1 MFKNLRNVLKWV
13 AIGTFIH
20 LHTVYD
26 SGDYAIW
33 RNQMAVYIPII
44 WDMIKYI
51 TEIILVFYILFVVCK
66 LDFKKFMLGPL
77 AVDIP
82 LSTPLNEASSTL
94 MNECI
99 NPQKDSDIERKEKE
113 HEIVDKP
120 IAPKKTMEDVEAV
133 IDIPTKQELEKTEK
147 PKDKEH
153 VQVSQ
158 EPKKPKVANTVMAQH
173 TTDSNYSG
181 VLPAD
186 EEPGYNLYEKALNDL
201 KMSYAQLYRNRL
213 EICGNY
219 VRSTLAKY
227 MEYKDVNTLM
237 TNVQKWHN
245 IQNELNEK
253 FKEDAGRYSAN
264 QDIDINEYNDFI
276 SEIETIHQHS
286 NIPDK
291 QLASIDL
298 FHLAWNIGQCFGW
311 NGKSR
316 AIFIKTCFPQNLQT
330 VTLLTVKNNL
340 KKQGSCKI
348 DLNDL
353 INKDDNQI
361 EEKVA

>member
-26 SGDYAIW
+26 NDNYTIW
-33 RNQMAVYIPII
+33 RDQMAVYIPII

-51 TEIILVFYILFVVCK
+51 TEIVLVLYTLFVVCK
-66 LDFKKFMLGPL
+66 LDFKKFVLGPL

-82 LSTPLNEASSTL
+82 LSTPLNDASSSSKD
-94 MNECI
+94 ECI
-99 NPQKDSDIERKEKE
+99 NPQKDNDVESKEKE
-113 HEIVDKP
+113 HEIVDNP
-120 IAPKKTMEDVEAV
+120 IAPSKPMENVETK
-133 IDIPTKQELEKTEK
+133 IDIHIKQEPEKPEK
-147 PKDKEH
+147 PKENEH

-158 EPKKPKVANTVMAQH
+158 EPKTPKVTNTVMAQC
-173 TTDSNYSG
+173 TTDNINLG

-186 EEPGYNLYEKALNDL
+186 EDPGYNLYEEALDKL

-213 EICGNY
+213 ETCGKY

-227 MEYKDVNTLM
+227 MEYKEVNTLM

-253 FKEDAGRYSAN
+253 IKEDAGRYSAN
-264 QDIDINEYNDFI
+264 QDIDINEYNKFI

-286 NIPDK
+286 YIPDK

-316 AIFIKTCFPQNLQT
+316 AIFIKACFPKNLQT

>member
-51 TEIILVFYILFVVCK
+51 TEIVLVFYILFVVCK

-77 AVDIP
+77 AVDNP

-158 EPKKPKVANTVMAQH
+158 EPKMPKVANTVMAQH

-186 EEPGYNLYEKALNDL
+186 EEPG
-201 KMSYAQLYRNRL
+201 
-213 EICGNY
+213 
-219 VRSTLAKY
+219 
-227 MEYKDVNTLM
+227 
-237 TNVQKWHN
+237 
-245 IQNELNEK
+245 
-253 FKEDAGRYSAN
+253 
-264 QDIDINEYNDFI
+264 
-276 SEIETIHQHS
+276 
-286 NIPDK
+286 
-291 QLASIDL
+291 
-298 FHLAWNIGQCFGW
+298 
-311 NGKSR
+311 
-316 AIFIKTCFPQNLQT
+316 
-330 VTLLTVKNNL
+330 
-340 KKQGSCKI
+340 
-348 DLNDL
+348 
-353 INKDDNQI
+353 
-361 EEKVA
+361 

>member
-1 MFKNLRNVLKWV
+1 
-13 AIGTFIH
+13 
-20 LHTVYD
+20 
-26 SGDYAIW
+26 
-33 RNQMAVYIPII
+33 
-44 WDMIKYI
+44 
-51 TEIILVFYILFVVCK
+51 
-66 LDFKKFMLGPL
+66 
-77 AVDIP
+77 
-82 LSTPLNEASSTL
+82 
-94 MNECI
+94 
-99 NPQKDSDIERKEKE
+99 
-113 HEIVDKP
+113 
-120 IAPKKTMEDVEAV
+120 
-133 IDIPTKQELEKTEK
+133 
-147 PKDKEH
+147 
-153 VQVSQ
+153 
-158 EPKKPKVANTVMAQH
+158 
-173 TTDSNYSG
+173 
-181 VLPAD
+181 
-186 EEPGYNLYEKALNDL
+186 
-201 KMSYAQLYRNRL
+201 MSYAQLYRNRL

-219 VRSTLAKY
+219 VRRTLAKY

-276 SEIETIHQHS
+276 SEIEAIHQHS

-316 AIFIKTCFPQNLQT
+316 AIFIKACFPQNLQT

-353 INKDDNQI
+353 INKDDNHI

>member
-51 TEIILVFYILFVVCK
+51 TEIVLVLYTLFVVCK
-66 LDFKKFMLGPL
+66 LDFKKFVLGPL

-82 LSTPLNEASSTL
+82 VSTPLNDASSSSKD
-94 MNECI
+94 ECI
-99 NPQKDSDIERKEKE
+99 NPQKDNDVESKEKE
-113 HEIVDKP
+113 HEIVDNP
-120 IAPKKTMEDVEAV
+120 IAPSKPMENVETK
-133 IDIPTKQELEKTEK
+133 IDIHIKQEPEKPEK
-147 PKDKEH
+147 PKENEH

-158 EPKKPKVANTVMAQH
+158 EPKTPKVTNTVMAQC
-173 TTDSNYSG
+173 TTDNINLG

-186 EEPGYNLYEKALNDL
+186 EDPGYNLYEEALDKL

-213 EICGNY
+213 ETCGKY

-227 MEYKDVNTLM
+227 MEYKEVNTLM

-253 FKEDAGRYSAN
+253 IKEDAGRYSAN
-264 QDIDINEYNDFI
+264 QD
-276 SEIETIHQHS
+276 
-286 NIPDK
+286 PDK

-316 AIFIKTCFPQNLQT
+316 AIFIKACFPQNLQT

>member
-51 TEIILVFYILFVVCK
+51 TEIVLVFYILFVVCK

-120 IAPKKTMEDVEAV
+120 IAPKKTMEDVEAM

-158 EPKKPKVANTVMAQH
+158 EPKMPKVANTVMAQH

-237 TNVQKWHN
+237 TNVQKCHN

-298 FHLAWNIGQCFGW
+298 FHLAWNIGQCFG
-311 NGKSR
+311 
-316 AIFIKTCFPQNLQT
+316 
-330 VTLLTVKNNL
+330 
-340 KKQGSCKI
+340 
-348 DLNDL
+348 
-353 INKDDNQI
+353 
-361 EEKVA
+361 